1 MFRAEQSPPTAPA
14 PARSAPRWH
23 RDRDDR
29 VGVVAPGALAATAAI
44 VAMWPFTSVITPGAW
59 SFTVFAVII
68 AVAGSGMLMRHL
80 LRQRALWV
88 RDLGTLAVQIL
99 VAVAVLTQLVAGDT
113 AILGIIP
120 TSATV
125 AVFGTLGT
133 TAWEAVVFGSAPLD
147 ASPALAAALGTG
159 FAAIAILLDHLVA
172 LRSAVLAV
180 LLTGAIGAMPMII
193 TLGDTNVVWFVLFG
207 VIALILFRFTARQH
221 PESPRRSSGSVAVAV
236 GAAAL
241 VATVAIAPAL
251 PVTSNIAGT
260 GVGVTVD
267 ASLRLGDDLRQ
278 PNPVEVLT
286 VAADGDTAPYL
297 RLTTLSRFDGRVW
310 QPDRGDLQSQDDG
323 FGVPEWGEEIATEE
337 ENTSIRVLRMSSSW
351 LPVPYPATAVQGL
364 SGSWRVSP
372 DNRTL
377 FSRSADAVGNDY
389 TVTSARLIPTL
400 EQIRAIDAAP
410 AAEPDPDA
418 EPVEL
423 PGIIAEL
430 ADEVTASASTDYD
443 RLVALQ
449 NWFRSQ
455 FAYSLETPVDEG
467 FDGTGAEAVAQ
478 FLEERSG
485 YCVHFAGAF
494 ALMAESLGMQVR
506 IVVGYL
512 PGSLTDEKRG
522 TESVFSVTSDQLHS
536 WPEVLFPGVGW
547 VPFEPTASL
556 GVPTAFRAGVTQG
569 GGAGTPSAPAPTTA
583 PQAEESSGPEVDRG
597 ETGNDPSRADDL
609 RRLDPTPVVFIAF
622 GAVALLL
629 LPALIRIVERRGRL
643 RRARRG
649 DPAAAWAEL
658 RDMLIDLQLPVSD
671 ADTPRVRAA
680 GLVRES
686 SVDATSMRRLTDA
699 VEQANYA
706 RSGETPTDLSEPLR
720 AVLVQLRHSVDRPTR
735 VRATL
740 LPRSLYAPRAAEP
753 GVTA

>member
-1 MFRAEQSPPTAPA
+1 MFRAEQAAPTAAAPA
-14 PARSAPRWH
+14 PAAPQWH
-23 RDRDDR
+23 RDREEPT
-29 VGVVAPGALAATAAI
+29 GVVGPAALAAVATL
-44 VAMWPFTSVITPGAW
+44 VAMWPFTSVISPGAW
-59 SFTVFAVII
+59 SVTVLIVII
-68 AVAGSGMLMRHL
+68 AIAGTGMLLRML
-80 LRQRALWV
+80 LRRQAAWL
-88 RDLGTLAVQIL
+88 RDTGTFLAQI
-99 VAVAVLTQLVAGDT
+99 AVAIAVVTLLVAGDT
-113 AILGIIP
+113 AIFGMVP
-120 TSATV
+120 TATTV
-125 AVFGTLGT
+125 AVFRALG
-133 TAWEAVVFGSAPLD
+133 AAAFEEVAFGSAPLD
-147 ASPALAAALGTG
+147 ASPGLAATMGAG
-159 FAAIAILLDHLVA
+159 FAIVAILVDHLVTH
-172 LRSAVLAV
+172 RSAVLAA
-180 LLTGAIGAMPMII
+180 LLTGAIGAVPMIV
-193 TLGDTNVVWFVLFG
+193 TQGDTNVVWFVLYG
-207 VIALILFRFTARQH
+207 VMALLLFRYTARRH
-221 PESPRRSSGSVAVAV
+221 PQSPRRSSTSLAVAL

-241 VATVAIAPAL
+241 ATTVAIAPVL
-251 PVTSNIAGT
+251 PVATNMAGT

-286 VAADGDTAPYL
+286 VAADGDAAPYL

-323 FGVPEWGEEIATEE
+323 FGAPEWGEAIATEE

-351 LPVPYPATAVQGL
+351 LPVPYPATDVQGL

-389 TVTSARLIPTL
+389 TVTSSRLIPTL

-410 AAEPDPDA
+410 PVEDDDA

-430 ADEVTASASTDYD
+430 ATDVTAAASTDYD
-443 RLVALQ
+443 QLVALQ

-455 FAYSLETPVDEG
+455 FAYSLETPVQEG

-512 PGSLTDEKRG
+512 PGSLTEEKRG
-522 TESVFSVTSDQLHS
+522 SESVFSVTSDQLHS

-569 GGAGTPSAPAPTTA
+569 GGSGDPSTPVPTTA
-583 PQAEESSGPEVDRG
+583 PQSEETSGPEVDREDAG
-597 ETGNDPSRADDL
+597 GGSADGQDL
-609 RRLDPTPVVFIAF
+609 RTLDPMPVLLTALGIV
-622 GAVALLL
+622 VLLL

-643 RRARRG
+643 SRARGG

-658 RDMLIDLQLPVSD
+658 RDTLIDLQLSVSD
-671 ADTPRVRAA
+671 AETPRVRAA

-686 SVDATSMRRLTDA
+686 HVDAVALRRLTDA

-706 RSGETPTDLSEPLR
+706 RSGDAQADLSEPLR
-720 AVLVQLRHSVDRPTR
+720 QVLGQLRDSVDRPTR
-735 VRATL
+735 VRAAL

-753 GVTA
+753 GVAV

>member
-1 MFRAEQSPPTAPA
+1 MFRAEQPPRTAAA
-14 PARSAPRWH
+14 PVPTAPRWH
-23 RDRDDR
+23 RDRDEPT
-29 VGVVAPGALAATAAI
+29 GVVGPGVLAATATL
-44 VAMWPFTSVITPGAW
+44 VAMWPYTSVISPGAW
-59 SFTVFAVII
+59 SSSVLVVII
-68 AVAGSGMLMRHL
+68 AVAGSGMLLRWL
-80 LRQRALWV
+80 LRRRAAWLQ
-88 RDLGTLAVQIL
+88 DAGSFAAQ
-99 VAVAVLTQLVAGDT
+99 VAVAVAVVTLLVAGDT
-113 AILGIIP
+113 AILGVFP
-120 TSATV
+120 TSTTF
-125 AVFGTLGT
+125 AVFGTLG
-133 TAWEAVVFGSAPLD
+133 AAAFEAVVFGSAPLD
-147 ASPALAAALGTG
+147 ASAALAAAMAAG
-159 FAAIAILLDHLVA
+159 FAIVAILIDHLVA
-172 LRSAVLAV
+172 HRSAVLAT
-180 LLTGAIGAMPMII
+180 LLTGAIGAVPMII

-207 VIALILFRFTARQH
+207 VIALVLFRYTARRH
-221 PESPRRSSGSVAVAV
+221 PEAPRRSSLSVAVGV

-241 VATVAIAPAL
+241 VTTLVMAPVL
-251 PVTSNIAGT
+251 PVATSMAGT

-286 VAADGDTAPYL
+286 VAAKGDVAPYL

-310 QPDRGDLQSQDDG
+310 QPDRGDLQSQSDG
-323 FGVPEWGEEIATEE
+323 FGAPEWGEEIATEE

-351 LPVPYPATAVQGL
+351 LPVPYPATDVQGL

-377 FSRSADAVGNDY
+377 FSRIADAVGNDY
-389 TVTSARLIPTL
+389 TVTSSRLIPTL
-400 EQIRAIDAAP
+400 EQIRAIDASP
-410 AAEPDPDA
+410 PVVDPDA

-430 ADEVTASASTDYD
+430 ATDVTAAASTDYD
-443 RLVALQ
+443 RLIALQ

-455 FAYSLETPVDEG
+455 FAYSLETPVEEG

-522 TESVFSVTSDQLHS
+522 AESVFSVTSDQLHS
-536 WPEVLFPGVGW
+536 WPEVHFPGVGW

-569 GGAGTPSAPAPTTA
+569 GGAGTPSTPAPTTA
-583 PQAEESSGPEVDRG
+583 PQTEETSGPEADRG
-597 ETGNDPSRADDL
+597 DAGGDSASGDA
-609 RRLDPTPVVFIAF
+609 RRLLDPMPVVLTAV

-629 LPALIRIVERRGRL
+629 LPALIRLVERRGRL
-643 RRARRG
+643 ARARRG

-658 RDMLIDLQLPVSD
+658 RDTLIDLQLPVSD

-680 GLVRES
+680 GLVRDS
-686 SVDATSMRRLTDA
+686 HVDATAMRRLTDA

-706 RSGETPTDLSEPLR
+706 RSGGAQADLAEPLHE
-720 AVLVQLRHSVDRPTR
+720 VLLQLRHSVDRPTR
-735 VRATL
+735 LRAAL

-753 GVTA
+753 GVTV

>member
-1 MFRAEQSPPTAPA
+1 MFRAEQSAPPAHAPA
-14 PARSAPRWH
+14 PAAPLWH
-23 RDRDDR
+23 RDREEPT
-29 VGVVAPGALAATAAI
+29 GVAGPGALAAVSTL
-44 VAMWPFTSVITPGAW
+44 VAMWPYTSVISPGGW
-59 SFTVFAVII
+59 SVTVLIVII
-68 AVAGSGMLMRHL
+68 AVAATGMLLRHL
-80 LRQRALWV
+80 LRRRAGWL
-88 RDLGTLAVQIL
+88 RDVCTFVAQLV
-99 VAVAVLTQLVAGDT
+99 VAVGVVTLIVAGDT
-113 AILGIIP
+113 AIFGMIP
-120 TSATV
+120 TTTTV
-125 AVFGTLGT
+125 AVFGALGT
-133 TAWEAVVFGSAPLD
+133 AAFEEVAFGSAPLE
-147 ASPALAAALGTG
+147 ASRGLAATMGAG
-159 FAAIAILLDHLVA
+159 FAIVAILVDHLVA
-172 LRSAVLAV
+172 HRSAVLAV
-180 LLTGAIGAMPMII
+180 LLTGAVGAVPMIV
-193 TLGDTNVVWFVLFG
+193 TLGDTNVVWFVLYG
-207 VIALILFRFTARQH
+207 VMVLVLLRYTARRH
-221 PESPRRSSGSVAVAV
+221 PESPRRSSTSLAVAL

-241 VATVAIAPAL
+241 ATTLAVTPVLPVAT
-251 PVTSNIAGT
+251 SMAGT

-286 VAADGDTAPYL
+286 VAADGDAAPYL

-323 FGVPEWGEEIATEE
+323 FGAPEWGEAIATEE

-351 LPVPYPATAVQGL
+351 LPVPYPATDVQGL

-389 TVTSARLIPTL
+389 TVTSSRLMPTL
-400 EQIRAIDAAP
+400 EQIRAIDAAAP
-410 AAEPDPDA
+410 VIDPEA

-423 PGIIAEL
+423 PGIIAETA
-430 ADEVTASASTDYD
+430 ADVTAAASTDYD
-443 RLVALQ
+443 QLVALQ

-455 FAYSLETPVDEG
+455 FAYSLETPVQEG

-512 PGSLTDEKRG
+512 PGSLTEEKRG
-522 TESVFSVTSDQLHS
+522 SESVFSVTSDQLHS

-569 GGAGTPSAPAPTTA
+569 GGAGEPSAPAPTTA
-583 PQAEESSGPEVDRG
+583 PQSEETSGPEVDREEAG
-597 ETGNDPSRADDL
+597 GDSADGDEQ
-609 RRLDPTPVVFIAF
+609 RGLDTTPVLLTVF
-622 GAVALLL
+622 GVVVLLL
-629 LPALIRIVERRGRL
+629 LPALIRVAERRGRL
-643 RRARRG
+643 NRARGG

-658 RDMLIDLQLPVSD
+658 RDTLIDLQLSVSD
-671 ADTPRVRAA
+671 AETPRVRAA

-686 SVDATSMRRLTDA
+686 QVDAAALRRLTDA
-699 VEQANYA
+699 VEQASYA
-706 RSGETPTDLSEPLR
+706 RSGDVQSDLSEPLDL
-720 AVLVQLRHSVDRPTR
+720 VLRQLRDSVDRPTR
-735 VRATL
+735 VRAAL

-753 GVTA
+753 GVAV